1 MDERIPKIIDFLKL
15 LDEQQINY
23 AVGGSFLLMLHDITD
38 DFYDVDILLDIRDYH
53 KAFSIF
59 RKCPNRII
67 PKTNPLYQTHTLV
80 KVDYHHVQFDL
91 IFDFKISKEQFDY
104 HFPMIQSNGLEL
116 ITYHGFDFNA
126 SLLEEWYLIYQLIER
141 DEKVKLLERHFKKNM
156 KESSDYMKQIL
167 SLRNL
172 PVGIKLHMQHY
183 LKDYK
188 L

>member
-23 AVGGSFLLMLHDITD
+23 AVGGSFLLMLHDLTD
-38 DFYDVDILLDIRDYH
+38 DFYDVDVLLDSRDYH

-59 RKCPNRII
+59 RKYPNRII

-80 KVDYHHVQFDL
+80 KVDYHHVQLDL

-104 HFPMIQSNGLEL
+104 RYPMIQAKGLEL
-116 ITYHGFDFNA
+116 LTYHGYDFNCA
-126 SLLEEWYLIYQLIER
+126 LLEEWYLIYQLIER
-141 DEKVKLLERHFKKNM
+141 EEKVKMLENHFKKNM
-156 KESSDYMKQIL
+156 KDSLDYLKEMYA
-167 SLRNL
+167 LRNL
-172 PVGIKLHMQHY
+172 PVDIKLHLEDY
-183 LKDYK
+183 LRDYK